1 MVRSDCYLTFQK
13 PVALLSPFACPES
26 QVNRE
31 YVNRSQL
38 QRLIR
43 IYLNCVEYARTTT
56 LMPSLKN
63 CVIKTIHLGA
73 FHAHL
78 LKGNY
83 EWSA

>member
-38 QRLIR
+38 QRLISDLFELCR
-43 IYLNCVEYARTTT
+43 ICTNHNTNAIAKELC
-56 LMPSLKN
+56 
-63 CVIKTIHLGA
+63 H
-73 FHAHL
+73 
-78 LKGNY
+78 
-83 EWSA
+83 